1 MILLLCEMIILN
13 ISLILMYVSSGM
25 VIFGFLLYFILI
37 LVGRNKIVSK
47 DECYG
52 EVKEIVSEYDIINM
66 IETKGY
72 FTVYNIKR
80 MVIKLSSKCYYG
92 KDLSSFGISLMEA
105 GLAIVDKKKN
115 KYIDFFRK
123 FFNNLKILYV
133 FSILAVFIN
142 HASFNISDAK
152 ISLIFMVVF
161 TLISYILL
169 EIKVNGSYYVQECL
183 ENNKDINKENRQSI
197 SKFMNSLLLTDKLI
211 YLGEILMIMRMILL
225 MFEII

>member
-1 MILLLCEMIILN
+1 MN
-13 ISLILMYVSSGM
+13 ISNILMYVSSGM

-47 DECYG
+47 GECYG
-52 EVKEIVSEYDIINM
+52 EVKDIVSEFDIINM

-80 MVIKLSSKCYYG
+80 KVIKLTSKCYYG

-105 GLAIVDKKKN
+105 GVSIVDKKKN

-123 FFNNLKILYV
+123 IFDNLKILYI
-133 FSILAVFIN
+133 FAILAIFIN
-142 HASFNISDAK
+142 HASFNVSDAK
-152 ISLIFMVVF
+152 TSLIFMIVF
-161 TLISYILL
+161 TFISYVLL
-169 EIKVNGSYYVQECL
+169 EIKENGCYYVQECL
-183 ENNKDINKENRQSI
+183 EKNKDISGENCQKI
-197 SKFMNSLLLTDKLI
+197 SKFMNSLLWTDKLI
-211 YLGEILMIMRMILL
+211 YLGEILMIIRMILL

>member
-1 MILLLCEMIILN
+1 MN
-13 ISLILMYVSSGM
+13 ISNILMYVSSGM

-37 LVGRNKIVSK
+37 LIGRNKIISK
-47 DECYG
+47 GECYG
-52 EVKEIVSEYDIINM
+52 EVKEIVSEFDIINM

-80 MVIKLSSKCYYG
+80 KVIKLTSKCYYG

-105 GLAIVDKKKN
+105 GVSIVDKKKN

-123 FFNNLKILYV
+123 IFDNLKILYI
-133 FSILAVFIN
+133 FAILAIFIN
-142 HASFNISDAK
+142 HASFNVSDAK
-152 ISLIFMVVF
+152 TSLIFMIVF
-161 TLISYILL
+161 TFISYVLL
-169 EIKVNGSYYVQECL
+169 EIKGNGCYYVQECL
-183 ENNKDINKENRQSI
+183 EKNKDISGENCQKI

-211 YLGEILMIMRMILL
+211 YLGEILMIMRMTLL